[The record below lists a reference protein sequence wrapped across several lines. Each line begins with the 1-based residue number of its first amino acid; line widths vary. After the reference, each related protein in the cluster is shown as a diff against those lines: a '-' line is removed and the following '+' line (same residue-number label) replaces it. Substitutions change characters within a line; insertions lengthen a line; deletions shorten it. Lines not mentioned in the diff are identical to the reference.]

1 MKTKGLNIFPNE
13 KDELYT
19 LITGASAGIG
29 KAMAKECAERK
40 MNLVLVALPGPE
52 LAEYAAHLELTYNIK
67 VFYFLIDLSH
77 KNAAKQLFEWCVS
90 KRLSVN
96 VLINNAGVGHVG
108 SFEESTV
115 DFYQNMMQLNMQTL
129 VTLTQLFIPEL
140 KRHSTSYILN
150 VGSASALYP
159 VPYKCV
165 YSATKSFVLYFSK
178 ALRAELKNTQVI
190 VSCVC
195 PGVVMTNKE
204 VRETINSAGRL
215 GRLTSMSAEEVA
227 HIAIKGLLKKK
238 AIIIPGKFNKMLLFT
253 AKFIPDA
260 FIAALFGSFFRNLL
274 KQDKATTSPASL
286 AARQQPVTAL
296 GA

>member
-1 MKTKGLNIFPNE
+1 MKTNGLNIFPNE
-13 KDELYT
+13 QDELYT

-29 KAMAKECAERK
+29 KAMAKECAKRK
-40 MNLVLVALPGPE
+40 MNLALVALPGPE
-52 LAEYAAHLELTYNIK
+52 LAKYAAHLELTYNIK
-67 VFYFLIDLSH
+67 VFYFPIDLSH
-77 KNAAKQLFEWCVS
+77 KNGAKQLYEWCVS
-90 KRLSVN
+90 KRLPVN
-96 VLINNAGVGHVG
+96 VLINNAGLGHVG
-108 SFEESTV
+108 TFEGSTV
-115 DFYQNMMQLNMQTL
+115 DFYQSMMQLNMQSL
-129 VTLTQLFIPEL
+129 VALTQLFIPEL
-140 KRHSTSYILN
+140 KKHSSSYILN
-150 VGSASALYP
+150 VGSASALHP

-215 GRLTSMSAEEVA
+215 GRLTRMSAEEVA

-296 GA
+296 GS